1 MAKNDLSQNNPNIVG
16 SRSERGPIFDFW
28 GDNRKKLKK
37 LKKLGIFALGDLFG
51 TPIIPFHHS
60 YQILI

>member
-1 MAKNDLSQNNPNIVG
+1 MIVAQKNPNILG
-16 SRSERGPIFDFW
+16 SRPERGPIFDFW

-37 LKKLGIFALGDLFG
+37 LKKLGFFGLGDLFW
-51 TPIIPFHHS
+51 TPTNPFHHS